1 MKALLFACALALPLA
16 ASAQALRA
24 TLPPITYHVGRVSA
38 PLFHSADTTRRPS
51 FMVPSLAE
59 VVVVGRFSPQLV
71 VARREG
77 FLYLTPV
84 NRLSDY
90 DPEDVSPLPF
100 DPQTQ
105 LITYQGVV
113 QVPGASQADLY
124 ARAAAWAAKSYST
137 TPNAIQQ
144 QDPQTGQLVIKGLRP
159 AVTRAVYDGVLRS
172 SYAGVVS
179 HTLTIYVKDG
189 RYKYVLTGLTHE
201 AAGTLN
207 LRSGGPLEQDR
218 VNLYGYAGIGSR
230 KAWDELKI
238 DATRDVRHL
247 VAALQTAMTLK
258 AIPKVA
264 APSAPPTPKA
274 ASDF

>member
-1 MKALLFACALALPLA
+1 MKAALFAWALGLPLA
-16 ASAQALRA
+16 ASAQTLRA

-51 FMVPSLAE
+51 FVLPSLSE

-71 VARREG
+71 VASRDG

-90 DPEDVSPLPF
+90 DPEDVSPLPI

-105 LITYQGVV
+105 RISYQSVV
-113 QVPGASQADLY
+113 EVPGVSQADLY
-124 ARAAAWAAKSYST
+124 ARAAAWVAKSYST

-144 QDPQTGQLVIKGLRP
+144 QNPQAGQLVVKGLRP

-179 HTLTIYVKDG
+179 HTLTIYVKEG
-189 RYKYVLTGLTHE
+189 RYKYVLTDLAHE

-207 LRSGGPLEQDR
+207 MRSGGPLEQDKA
-218 VNLYGYAGIGSR
+218 NLFGYVGIGSR
-230 KAWDELKI
+230 KAWDELKV
-238 DATRDVRHL
+238 DATRDARHL
-247 VAALQTAMTLK
+247 MADLQAAMTLQAPRK
-258 AIPKVA
+258 A
-264 APSAPPTPKA
+264 SAPQAPKS